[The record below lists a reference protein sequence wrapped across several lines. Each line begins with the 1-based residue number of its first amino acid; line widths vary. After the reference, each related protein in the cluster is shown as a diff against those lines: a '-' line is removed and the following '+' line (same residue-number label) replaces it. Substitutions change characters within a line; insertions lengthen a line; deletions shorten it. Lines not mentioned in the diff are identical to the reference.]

1 MESLRKLRRAK
12 RIKETMISRLIAVLV
27 LVVFIIVLEVTAFL
41 TVRSGA
47 MMAYAGETGDEDVII
62 IPVDAGESTSG
73 DEVPGNESKEKKEE
87 KQEEP
92 AVPNVK
98 ITITEPSGWHRK
110 EATVKISAEDTEN
123 SGDFVIK
130 SVKGKIGQGG
140 SWTDI
145 TDTMSLELSENCT
158 VYVEITDTKDRVYT
172 KNKRITC
179 FDLSKPT
186 LNAAVNNGTLTVD
199 TSDNDSGV
207 RAVYVNGFEFT
218 DLGEGTLV
226 IRMQQFDTGYES
238 FVIQAVDYA
247 GNMSD
252 TYRVNNPYYKRKDG
266 TGKENK
272 VLPESAEATKPASAT
287 GTVTDH
293 IKTDGEGNTLVDLFS
308 NALSSVGSV
317 SSDSKSDEK
326 KKALVEADRYEAA
339 EAEIVPGKGREFYTI
354 EAKSGKVFY
363 LIIDRD
369 GDDETVHF
377 VTDITENDLLNVT
390 EERSGTLPR
399 NAADVDNGEMVMESA
414 LPNNNLQTEVPE
426 ESGIADLFGKQETE
440 ITEEAVSV
448 DETSA
453 NEAAADESTEED
465 TGRKAL
471 IFRMILFAI
480 AGLIAAFIY
489 GLKKMRRERDGNFL
503 EEEDD
508 SEEGDYPDDE
518 EPESTEDDGFYD
530 ESEKSD
536 ETEGDDTEVREEET

>member
-27 LVVFIIVLEVTAFL
+27 LAVFIIVLEVTAFL

-47 MMAYAGETGDEDVII
+47 MMAYAGETGDEEVIV
-62 IPVDAGESTSG
+62 IPVTDGSASG
-73 DEVPGNESKEKKEE
+73 DEVSGNDAEKKKEE

-98 ITITEPSGWHRK
+98 ITIKEPSGWHRK
-110 EATVKISAEDTEN
+110 SADVKISAEDTE
-123 SGDFVIK
+123 SGGDFVIK

-145 TDTMSLELSENCT
+145 TDNMSLELCENAT
-158 VYVEITDTKDRVYT
+158 VYVEVTDTKDRTYT

-186 LNAAVNNGTLTVD
+186 LNAAVNSGSLSID
-199 TSDNDSGV
+199 TSDSDSGV
-207 RAVYVNGFEFT
+207 KAVYVNGFEFT
-218 DLGEGTLV
+218 DIGEGTLV

-252 TYRVNNPYYKRKDG
+252 TYRVNNPYYKKKDG
-266 TGKENK
+266 SSKDNK
-272 VLPESAEATKPASAT
+272 MLPESAEATKPSSAT
-287 GTVTDH
+287 ATVTDH
-293 IKTDGEGNTLVDLFS
+293 VKTDGDGNTLANLFS
-308 NALSSVGSV
+308 NALSAAGSV

-326 KKALVEADRYEAA
+326 KKALAEADRYEVA
-339 EAEIVPGKGREFYTI
+339 EAETVPGKGREFYTI

-369 GDDETVHF
+369 GDNETVHF

-390 EERSGTLPR
+390 EERSETLPQ
-399 NAADVDNGEMVMESA
+399 NAAAIDNGEMVMESA
-414 LPNNNLQTEVPE
+414 LPNNNLQAEEPE
-426 ESGIADLFGKQETE
+426 EETDLKALFGKQE
-440 ITEEAVSV
+440 A
-448 DETSA
+448 
-453 NEAAADESTEED
+453 ESTEVAVSADGTSENETAAD
-465 TGRKAL
+465 DLPEKDEAKKGL
-471 IFRMILFAI
+471 IFRLILFVI
-480 AGLIAAFIY
+480 AGLIAAFIFW
-489 GLKKMRRERDGNFL
+489 LKKMKKIRDGNFF
-503 EEEDD
+503 EDEDD
-508 SEEGDYPDDE
+508 PDEEGYYPDD

-530 ESEKSD
+530 SPEEPG
-536 ETEGDDTEVREEET
+536 ETEGEGIEAPEAET